1 MRWPLLGR
9 ILGSMKLLV
18 PTLLALLA
26 GAAIAAQASA
36 NARLGVLLGNPG
48 AATGFAFLA
57 GFVVVV
63 VSQVL
68 VRAPLPEAAAAAAVP
83 APIWLLGGLLGAFGV
98 GVFYRLIPELGVGR
112 VIGLSLVG
120 QLLFSLCASHFG
132 WFDLPTIPIDRSR
145 GVGAILLL
153 AGVAILQG
161 GDA

>member
-1 MRWPLLGR
+1 MTLL
-9 ILGSMKLLV
+9 I
-18 PTLLALLA
+18 PTILALLA

-57 GFVVVV
+57 GFVVVALSLLV
-63 VSQVL
+63 
-68 VRAPLPEAAAAAAVP
+68 VRAPLPEPSAAAAVP

-98 GVFYRLIPELGVGR
+98 GVFYWLIPELGVGR

-120 QLLFSLCASHFG
+120 QLLFSLFASHFG
-132 WFDLPTIPIDRSR
+132 WFDLPTVPVDGPR
-145 GVGAILLL
+145 GLGAILLL